1 METSTNIKC
10 IKCNKIYKS
19 AKTLEQHM
27 KRMHNEEV
35 ESDVVEEVKPEVKP
49 ETILKVEF
57 DFSKKNKSGRLVE
70 TMDVEKEDKKEGS
83 TKTILDMPV
92 HGCATCVK
100 CKFKIEYM
108 ETLLTI
114 LISRY
119 NNYEKYVDILMKDYS
134 KRKFVME
141 YNEKNP
147 DNPITEK
154 DVSCKSDCEEK

>member
-1 METSTNIKC
+1 METSNNIKC
-10 IKCNKIYKS
+10 IKCVMCYRTYKS
-19 AKTLEQHM
+19 VKTLEHHM
-27 KRMHNEEV
+27 TRMHKVEEV
-35 ESDVVEEVKPEVKP
+35 VVEEVEPEVKP
-49 ETILKVEF
+49 DTILKVEF
-57 DFSKKNKSGRLVE
+57 DFSKKNKAGRLVE
-70 TMDVEKEDKKEGS
+70 TIDVEKEDKKEGS

-147 DNPITEK
+147 DNPIT
-154 DVSCKSDCEEK
+154 